1 VRILIHGI
9 NFSPELTG
17 IGKYSGEMAEWLAAR
32 GHEVRVVTAP
42 PYYPQWRIAEGHAN
56 RWTADG
62 GEPGHPRVYRCPL
75 WVPSRPSGFKRVVH
89 LASFALS
96 SLPVML
102 GQAFWKPDVVLAIEP
117 PLFCAPQ
124 AWLVARLAGA
134 KSWLHI
140 QDFEI
145 DAAFGLG
152 ILGSKPVKRLVLSF
166 ERALLRR
173 FDRVSTISE
182 KMLEKLDDKGVTAD
196 DGILFPNWVD
206 TEEIRPLGEAGAFR
220 ASLGLGAAQCVALYS
235 GNMGEKQGLE
245 VVLEAAMRLEENPG
259 IRFVL
264 CGDGAA
270 RERLQ
275 QQYGGLRNVSW
286 LPLQP
291 ADRLNELLNLADVHL
306 LPQRADAADIVM
318 PSRLLGMMASA
329 RPVLATATPSTQVG
343 RIVARCGL
351 LSPAGDVPGFV
362 AALQK
367 LAGDPALR
375 GELGAA
381 GRAIARERFSMEAV
395 LEQFERELAKVA
407 RV

>member
-9 NFSPELTG
+9 NFAPELTG
-17 IGKYSGEMAEWLAAR
+17 IGKYSGEMAAWLAGR

-56 RWTADG
+56 CWTADEG
-62 GEPGHPRVYRCPL
+62 GEGEPRVYRCPL
-75 WVPSRPSGFKRVVH
+75 WVPSRPSGVKRVAH

-145 DAAFGLG
+145 DAAFELG
-152 ILGSKPVKRLVLSF
+152 ILRSKPVKRLVLSF
-166 ERALLRR
+166 ERSLLRR

-182 KMLEKLDDKGVTAD
+182 KMLEKLNDKGVREGG
-196 DGILFPNWVD
+196 GILFPNWVD
-206 TEEIRPLGEAGAFR
+206 TAEIRPLKEAGAFR
-220 ASLGLGAAQCVALYS
+220 AMLGLAAEQCVALYS

-270 RERLQ
+270 RARLQ
-275 QQYGGLRNVSW
+275 QQYAGLRNVSW

-329 RPVLATATPSTQVG
+329 RPVLATASPSTQVG
-343 RIVARCGL
+343 KIVARCGA
-351 LSPAGDVPGFV
+351 LSPAGDVPGFI

-367 LAGDPALR
+367 LAGDPELR
-375 GELGAA
+375 SELGAA
-381 GRAIARERFSMEAV
+381 GRLIARKHFSRETV
-395 LEQFERELAKVA
+395 LERFERELAKVA

>member
-1 VRILIHGI
+1 MRILVHGI

-17 IGKYSGEMAEWLAAR
+17 IGKYSGEMAAWLAAR
-32 GHEVRVVTAP
+32 GHEVRMVTAP
-42 PYYPQWRIAEGHAN
+42 PYYPQWCIAEGYAN
-56 RWTADG
+56 RWSREQYG
-62 GEPGHPRVYRCPL
+62 NLGVYRCPL
-75 WVPSRPSGFKRVVH
+75 WVPTRPSGLKRVAH
-89 LASFALS
+89 LASFALT

-102 GQAFWKPDVVLAIEP
+102 GQLRWKPDVVLAIEP
-117 PLFCAPQ
+117 PFFCAPQ

-145 DAAFGLG
+145 DAAFELG
-152 ILGSKPVKRLVLSF
+152 ILRSKPVKRLVLSF

-182 KMLEKLDDKGVTAD
+182 KMLEKLDGKGVTAD
-196 DGILFPNWVD
+196 GGILFPNWVD
-206 TEEIRPLGEAGAFR
+206 TEEIHPLKEVGAFR

-245 VVLEAAMRLEENPG
+245 VVLEAAMRLEENSG

-270 RERLQ
+270 RVRLQ
-275 QQYGGLRNVSW
+275 QRYAGLRNVSW

-329 RPVLATATPSTQVG
+329 RPVLATASPSTQVG

-351 LSPAGDVPGFV
+351 LSPAGDVPAFI

-395 LEQFERELAKVA
+395 LERFERELAKVA